1 MEKTWE
7 VVNCFLCV
15 LSEWKQS
22 LWKLRSLGKEVY
34 GKSKGHVRKIG
45 NMLAICLGRG
55 YQFLGNPQ
63 TQGSKEIG
71 EDIVT

>member
-45 NMLAICLGRG
+45 NMLGARVSVSRKSPDTG
-55 YQFLGNPQ
+55 Q
-63 TQGSKEIG
+63 
-71 EDIVT
+71 

>member
-45 NMLAICLGRG
+45 DMLASVKLGARVS
-55 YQFLGNPQ
+55 
-63 TQGSKEIG
+63 GSRKSPDTG
-71 EDIVT
+71 Q